1 MTDTGIKNELSECT
15 IELPSVVDITGAET
29 LYRDLT
35 HASHAQKLVIHADKV
50 ERITTPAIQLLL
62 AADKSLAAADG
73 MLVVTAPSDV
83 FKNALTDLGLD
94 SQLKKWS
101 GA

>member
-1 MTDTGIKNELSECT
+1 MNTSEVLNELSEC
-15 IELPSVVDITGAET
+15 IIALPSVVDITNVDV
-29 LYRDLT
+29 LHRDLS

-62 AADKSLAAADG
+62 AAEKSLSVTHG
-73 MLVVTAPSDV
+73 ILVVHSPSEV
-83 FKNALTDLGLD
+83 FKKALIDLGLG